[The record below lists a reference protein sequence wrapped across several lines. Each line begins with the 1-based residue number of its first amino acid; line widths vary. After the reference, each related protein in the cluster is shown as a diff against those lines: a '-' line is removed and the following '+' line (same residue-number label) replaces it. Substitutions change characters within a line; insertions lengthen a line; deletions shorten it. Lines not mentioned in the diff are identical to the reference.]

1 MKVESSPARCTMRRV
16 VSTSLT
22 DSRTESRPA
31 SRFAGKR
38 VHFIGIGGSG
48 MSGLARVLL
57 DSGAIVTGS
66 EPRGNEQTRLLAER
80 GAHISD
86 QQLGRF
92 LSREVDLVVRTAAVP
107 DSNVEFQIAT
117 KMGLRTVKY
126 AQLLGEVMGERLGVA
141 VSGTHG
147 KSTTTAMIAH
157 ALLSAGKDP
166 SFVIGGTVP
175 QLGGGS
181 RSGGSNIFVA
191 EACEYDRSFHN
202 LAPTV
207 AVITNIDAD
216 HLDCYRDIDD
226 IIESFRD
233 FAALV
238 PDDGRGKIIAAAED
252 RVAQALSIFDPSM
265 IEWCALE
272 TAATWTARSLGIVS
286 GCHAGRI
293 LHNGKPVA
301 ELKLRVAGRHNL
313 SNATLAIAACHAC
326 GLAPQPAANA
336 IGTFLGVDRRMT
348 EMGRTATG
356 AVIVDD
362 YGHHPTEVRATL
374 EALRERYQPRRLI
387 AVFQPH
393 QASRTR
399 LLMDEFATA
408 FASADV
414 VLLPEIYFVR
424 DSEEDRRSI
433 SSAQLARRLTENG
446 VDAKFLPTFDLLTE
460 HLSAESRS
468 GDLIVTMGAG
478 NVWEVG
484 KRLLADCGIPAAD

>member
-16 VSTSLT
+16 VSTSLS

-80 GAHISD
+80 GVHISD

-126 AQLLGEVMGERLGVA
+126 AQLLGEVMSERLGVA

-157 ALLSAGKDP
+157 ALLSTGKDP

-181 RSGGSNIFVA
+181 RSGGSNLFVA

-238 PDDGRGKIIAAAED
+238 PDDGKGRIIAAAED

-272 TAATWTARSLGIVS
+272 TPATWTVQSGGVEN
-286 GCHAGRI
+286 GCHTGRV
-293 LHNGKPVA
+293 LHDGKPVA

-313 SNATLAIAACHAC
+313 SNACLAIAACHAC
-326 GLAPQPAANA
+326 GLPAAEAAAA

-348 EMGRTATG
+348 EIGRTPAG
-356 AVIVDD
+356 AIVVDD

-374 EALRERYQPRRLI
+374 EALRERYQPARLI

-399 LLMDEFATA
+399 LLMDEFAVS
-408 FASADV
+408 FGEADLV
-414 VLLPEIYFVR
+414 TLPEIYFVR
-424 DSEEDRRSI
+424 DSDEDRRSI
-433 SSAQLARRLTENG
+433 SSAQLVRRLVENG
-446 VDAKFLPTFDLLTE
+446 VDARFLPTFDRVVE
-460 HLSAESRS
+460 FLSAESRA

-478 NVWEVG
+478 NVWEIGRDLV
-484 KRLLADCGIPAAD
+484 ADSGMRIAG